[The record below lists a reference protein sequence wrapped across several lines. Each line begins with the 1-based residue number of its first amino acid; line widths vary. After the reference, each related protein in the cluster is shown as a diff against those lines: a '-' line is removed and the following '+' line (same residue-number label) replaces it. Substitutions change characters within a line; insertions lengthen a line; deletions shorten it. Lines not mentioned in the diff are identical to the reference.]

1 MRKILINTLSQ
12 FVGRVIGAL
21 CAFLSTILLAK
32 NLSVYSFGE
41 YVKIATYVALFYPF
55 VDFGLNTMYL
65 KLQKQGRVETTIGSF
80 LLLRLLLSLVL
91 GVTAVVGAYFL
102 SMARIVFVPSQLL
115 ILALGMLTLAGFG
128 LSLTYNAL
136 FQARLRYDV
145 VAIGLSLGSLV
156 TLMLLFGAQQ
166 ISLLVGEW
174 GVTVGVGALV
184 MGVIAT
190 GLWYFF
196 CYPISPSLLFIDKK
210 LWKELLVA
218 SFPLGVTLLFNI
230 VYFKVDTLILSVF
243 RPVAEVGV
251 YGFAYKFFEFALV
264 VPTFVMNSVYPILL
278 KKPDVSQTA
287 LYLKKILQPLFIF
300 SLMAT
305 IVLWVGAP
313 FLVWVKQDFVA
324 SVVLLRILAV
334 GLPLFFL
341 TSPLM
346 WWYVLIGKQKLLAVI
361 YGLTMIF
368 NICANL
374 IFIPSQGAIG
384 AAFITGATELVML
397 ILGGSYLFYY
407 YAKST

>member
-156 TLMLLFGAQQ
+156 TLMLLFGA
-166 ISLLVGEW
+166 
-174 GVTVGVGALV
+174 LV

-264 VPTFVMNSVYPILL
+264 VATFVMNSVYPILL